1 MTLIWAH
8 AGAGTFSSS
17 NTIEAFELAIEQG
30 ADGLE
35 LDVHMTRDGRV
46 VCRHDETVD
55 LPSGVRVFIR
65 DLSGEEV
72 GAVDLGEGRRIPE
85 LAQVLSLLAGTDLA
99 LNVEVKNGPVLYP
112 GIEEAVLATVAAAR
126 EERAVVY
133 SSFNHYT
140 LLRLRELSPGALIA
154 PLYTEAL
161 VDPWLY
167 AQHLGAD
174 ALHPFHATLAAP
186 GVLDGFR
193 EAGVSVRAWTVN
205 EPEDLRRLIS
215 AGVDAVITDEPAI
228 ARRIGAEIA
237 AESGVPR

>member
-8 AGAGTFSSS
+8 AGAGPFSSS
-17 NTIEAFELAIEQG
+17 NTLDAFELAIAQD

-35 LDVHMTRDGRV
+35 LDVHLTRDGRV
-46 VCRHDETVD
+46 VCRHDEAVE
-55 LPSGVRVFIR
+55 LPSGSRALIR
-65 DLSGEEV
+65 DLTWEEV
-72 GAVDLGEGRRIPE
+72 SAVDLGEGNRIPE
-85 LAQVLSLLAGTDLA
+85 LAQVLSLIAGTDLA

-126 EERAVVY
+126 EERTVVY
-133 SSFNHYT
+133 SSFNHFT

-154 PLYTEAL
+154 PLYAEAL

-167 AQHLGAD
+167 AEHLGVD

-193 EAGVSVRAWTVN
+193 EAGVRVRAWTVN
-205 EPEDLRRLIS
+205 EPDDLRRLIA

-228 ARRIGAEIA
+228 ARQIVADVVAEV
-237 AESGVPR
+237 GGPR